1 MSAILIYAF
10 PAVMDTVLASVLF
23 MTTVWAARQ
32 GATPSQVSNLI
43 TAWSVVYMVSALGA
57 GRLVTKR
64 NAAYLLVAACGLTG
78 ALSLLLAGVRDLRLM
93 YVLVSCMGVTMAAFF
108 TPFQVFMKAVGER
121 KQRLITVS
129 IGLYTC
135 SWSSGFAI
143 GPFLAGWLWEPL
155 GWSGY
160 HLVNACTCA
169 VVAVALFV
177 IHRRLR
183 RQHAEAGLEMA
194 DKPPLIPNEY
204 AAKPDLA
211 WMSWVFGG
219 IGCVAITVIR
229 SVFPTTGQD
238 CAIPRF
244 EQGLVLGLLS
254 AVQAVVGLALGAGR
268 WWMYRPLPIIGF
280 GLCGTAALAIFATS
294 RTTTGFLVAAVLFG
308 VYSGSFFFYFVFHSL
323 VHPERAAGYIS
334 INEAVVGLM
343 CIIGAFAGGLL
354 AKEIALPAPYVAA
367 GALVLAGIATQA
379 FIHARLERRSS
390 GMPMTSAHTVP
401 EQVRS

>member
-1 MSAILIYAF
+1 MSAILIYVF

-23 MTTVWAARQ
+23 MTTVWAAQQ

-43 TAWSVVYMVSALGA
+43 TAWSIVYMFSALGI
-57 GRLVTKR
+57 GRVVTKR
-64 NAAYLLVAACGLTG
+64 NAACLLVAACGLT
-78 ALSLLLAGVRDLRLM
+78 AVLSLLLAGVRDLRLM
-93 YVLVSCMGVTMAAFF
+93 YVFVSCMGVTMAGFF

-121 KQRLITVS
+121 KRRVITVS
-129 IGLYTC
+129 VGLYTC

-160 HLVNACTCA
+160 HLLNAATCA
-169 VVAVALFV
+169 VVAVALFA
-177 IHRRLR
+177 IHRRLH
-183 RQHAEAGLEMA
+183 RQHSKSELEIP
-194 DKPPLIPNEY
+194 DQSPLIPNEY
-204 AAKPDLA
+204 AARPDLA

-219 IGCVAITVIR
+219 VGCIAIAVIR

-238 CAIPRF
+238 CTIPKF

-254 AVQAVVGLALGAGR
+254 AVQALVGLALGAGR
-268 WWMYRPLPIIGF
+268 WWMYRPLPMIGF

-308 VYSGSFFFYFVFHSL
+308 IYSGSFFFYFVFHSL
-323 VHPERAAGYIS
+323 VHPERAAGYIA

-343 CIIGAFAGGLL
+343 SIIGAFAGGLL
-354 AKEIALPAPYVAA
+354 AREIALPAPYLAA
-367 GALVLAGIATQA
+367 GAVVLAAIATQA
-379 FIHARLERRSS
+379 FIHARLERRSKA
-390 GMPMTSAHTVP
+390 GPMTSA
-401 EQVRS
+401 QSF